1 MGGTLIVWT
10 YEKKLEFP
18 VHITKKNL
26 AFAKQ
31 LITAIGGPGGE
42 MASAVRYLMQ
52 APTMPDKIGQNL
64 LLEIG
69 TEEFA
74 HIEILIAMLKGLTKG
89 ATIEEIKKYGFESY
103 YADHGL
109 GIYPTDASGNPFT
122 VTLIASSGDP
132 ITDLNEDLAAEA
144 KARGGYEHLMDLT
157 DDAEILAPLSFLR
170 QREIIHYQR
179 FAEALKHYQEMF
191 KQYQG

>member
-1 MGGTLIVWT
+1 MWT

-18 VHITKKNL
+18 VAITKKNL
-26 AFAKQ
+26 GFAKE

-42 MASAVRYLMQ
+42 LAAAIRYLLQ

-64 LLEIG
+64 LVEIG
-69 TEEFA
+69 TEELA
-74 HIEILIAMLKGLTKG
+74 HVEILVAMMKGLTQG
-89 ATIEEIKKYGFESY
+89 ATLDEIKKSGFEGV

-122 VTLIASSGDP
+122 VRLLASTGDAIA
-132 ITDLNEDLAAEA
+132 DLNEDLAAEA
-144 KARGGYEHLMDLT
+144 KARAGYEHLMDLT
-157 DDAEILAPLSFLR
+157 DDEEILAPLSFLR

-179 FAEALKHYQEMF
+179 FAEALKHYQEKF
-191 KQYQG
+191 KQYQ

>member
-1 MGGTLIVWT
+1 MWT

-26 AFAKQ
+26 GFAKQ

-74 HIEILIAMLKGLTKG
+74 HVEILVAMLKGLTKD
-89 ATIEEIKKYGFESY
+89 ATIDEIKKYGFESY
-103 YADHGL
+103 YTDHGL

-122 VTLIASSGDP
+122 VAYIASSGDP
-132 ITDLNEDLAAEA
+132 ITDLNENMAAEA
-144 KARGGYEHLMDLT
+144 KARAGYEHLMDLT

-179 FAEALKHYQEMF
+179 FAEALKHYQEIF

>member
-1 MGGTLIVWT
+1 MGGTKIMWT

-18 VHITKKNL
+18 VSISKKNL

-42 MASAVRYLMQ
+42 LAAAVRYLMQ

-64 LLEIG
+64 LVEIA

-74 HIEILIAMLKGLTKG
+74 HIEILMAMFKGLTEG
-89 ATIEEIKKYGFESY
+89 ATIDEIKKYGFESY
-103 YADHGL
+103 YTDHGL
-109 GIYPTDASGNPFT
+109 GVYPVDASGNPFS
-122 VTLIASSGDP
+122 VTLLASTGNP

-144 KARGGYEHLMDLT
+144 KARAGYENLMNLT
-157 DDAEILAPLSFLR
+157 DDEEILAPLSFLR
-170 QREIIHYQR
+170 QREIVHYQR
-179 FAEALKHYQEMF
+179 FAEALKHYQEKF
-191 KQYQG
+191 KQYQ

>member
-1 MGGTLIVWT
+1 MWS

-18 VHITKKNL
+18 VSISKKNL

-42 MASAVRYLMQ
+42 LAAAVRYLMQ

-64 LLEIG
+64 LVEIA

-74 HIEILIAMLKGLTKG
+74 HIEILMAMFKGLTEG
-89 ATIEEIKKYGFESY
+89 ATIDEIKKYGFESY
-103 YADHGL
+103 YTDHGL
-109 GIYPTDASGNPFT
+109 GVYPVDASGNPFS
-122 VTLIASSGDP
+122 VTFLASTGNP

-144 KARGGYEHLMDLT
+144 KARAGYENLMNLT
-157 DDAEILAPLSFLR
+157 DDEEILAPLSFLR

-179 FAEALKHYQEMF
+179 FAEALNHYQNKF
-191 KQYQG
+191 KQYQ